1 MGLASQSWLSF
12 QLEDEVIQG
21 QISNVF
27 FSPPFVA
34 RVANVRSEICV
45 RADEATA
52 RVTDVCCF
60 DEVVDAPLLG
70 VQRHV
75 LYAEM
80 TADRVMRSGIVKQ
93 DRILDTRTARFRCVN
108 VHQLVGAGYA
118 HGPVRLVE
126 RFVDGG
132 GLCGS
137 MSLLLLFFWFP
148 HPDG

>member
-1 MGLASQSWLSF
+1 M
-12 QLEDEVIQG
+12 
-21 QISNVF
+21 
-27 FSPPFVA
+27 
-34 RVANVRSEICV
+34 
-45 RADEATA
+45 
-52 RVTDVCCF
+52 CCF
-60 DEVVDAPLLG
+60 YEVVDAPLLG

-108 VHQLVGAGYA
+108 VHQLVGTGYA

-132 GLCGS
+132 RLCGS
-137 MSLLLLFFWFP
+137 MSLLLLFFLFP
-148 HPDG
+148 HPDGYM